1 MTYRSIL
8 FIFIFLYI
16 TKIQAQNIQP
26 KKDSI
31 KEFTALRITNPPE
44 IDGLL
49 NDEVWK
55 NKPVA
60 TNFVMIDPGDGNPSR
75 ETHPTSVKIVYD
87 DEAIYIAGYMKD
99 NEPNRI
105 LRQFTQRDNIEQSDF
120 FFVDINTYNDGENQT
135 RFVIT
140 SAGALADAK
149 MTGDNEDYSY
159 NVVWEG
165 EISYN
170 ENGWYA
176 EIKIPYAALR
186 FPKKEEQLWGIQF
199 ARKIS
204 HLNEVY
210 TWNYVNKSLG
220 RFSQYNGL
228 LKGIK
233 NIEPPVRLSFYPY
246 TLAAVEH
253 FQGNTKSNFSAG
265 LDFKYGINDAFTL
278 DATLIPDFGQTAFDK
293 VELNLGPFEQTFGE
307 NRAFFTEGTEL
318 FTKGNLFYSRRIGD
332 APLGFNSAQKEILN
346 DEIII
351 ENPEKTDLL
360 NALKISGRTDR
371 GLGIG
376 FFNAIT
382 QETNA
387 SFRDTITG
395 VNRTKVTEPLAN
407 YNIFVLDQQYN
418 QNSSI
423 TLINTNVTRNGHFRD
438 GNVTGFLFDIS
449 NKSNSF
455 NFTGEAKMSNVNKTE
470 QNITGFASTF
480 GIERT
485 KGNFR
490 YEFQHE
496 FANET
501 YDINDLGLNF
511 TNNYNNFYAETSYR
525 IFEPTKKF
533 NDFNIKLYGQHQRRY
548 IPNLSVGTG
557 VGARL
562 FAVTTQRFA
571 FGGSLEL
578 NSDFKDFFEPRR
590 KGQYVL
596 YNQNIGGNTWIS
608 TDYRKRFAIDVR
620 VGYRVYSDSWQENT
634 MLSISPRFRISDK
647 FSLIYS
653 FEYNNTI
660 NRESFVALQPTAI
673 LFGNRDI
680 KSVENSIQGSYNFN
694 TKQALNL
701 SFRNFWSAATFAENQ
716 YSSLQNDGSLT
727 PAQFQISPDNNPNAN
742 FNIWNLDFSY
752 RWEFAPGSEAILLY
766 RNSIFNLDNQSE
778 LGYGESLGN
787 LFEESL
793 RQNISL
799 RLVYYI
805 DYNKAKNIF
814 KS

>member
-1 MTYRSIL
+1 MIYRSIL
-8 FIFIFLYI
+8 FIFIFLFI
-16 TKIQAQNIQP
+16 SKFQAQNIP
-26 KKDSI
+26 PEKDSI
-31 KEFTALRITNPPE
+31 KDFTALRITNPPA

-55 NKPVA
+55 NKPIA

-75 ETHPTSVKIVYD
+75 ETHPTSVKVVYD
-87 DEAIYIAGYMKD
+87 DDAIYIAGYMKD
-99 NEPNRI
+99 NEPSRI
-105 LRQFTQRDNIEQSDF
+105 MRQFTQRDNIEQSDF
-120 FFVDINTYNDGENQT
+120 FLIDLNTYNDGENQT
-135 RFVIT
+135 RFIIT

-149 MTGDNEDYSY
+149 MTGDNEDYNY

-165 EISYN
+165 EISYD

-186 FPKKEEQLWGIQF
+186 FPKKEEQVWGIQF
-199 ARKIS
+199 ARQIS

-210 TWNYVNKSLG
+210 TWNYVNKSVG

-246 TLAAVEH
+246 TSAAVEH

-318 FTKGNLFYSRRIGD
+318 FTKGDLFYSRRIGD
-332 APLGFNSAQKEILN
+332 APIGFNSAQKEMLN

-351 ENPEKTDLL
+351 ENPEKADLL
-360 NALKISGRTDR
+360 NAIKISGRTDR

-382 QETNA
+382 QETYA

-395 VNRTKVTEPLAN
+395 VNRTKITEPLAN

-438 GNVTGFLFDIS
+438 GNVSGFLFDIF

-480 GIERT
+480 EIERT

-490 YEFQHE
+490 YEFKHD

-511 TNNYNNFYAETSYR
+511 TNNYNDFYAETSYR

-533 NDFNIKLYGQHQRRY
+533 NEFNIELYGNHQRRY
-548 IPNLSVGTG
+548 IPNLTVGSEVG
-557 VGARL
+557 VSL

-578 NSDFKDFFEPRR
+578 DSDFKDFFEPRR
-590 KGQYVL
+590 NGQYVI
-596 YNQNIGGNTWIS
+596 YNQNIGGHTWIS
-608 TDYRKRFAIDVR
+608 TDYRKKFAIDIK
-620 VGYRVYSDSWQENT
+620 VGYGAYSDSRQENIN
-634 MLSISPRFRISDK
+634 LDISPR
-647 FSLIYS
+647 
-653 FEYNNTI
+653 
-660 NRESFVALQPTAI
+660 Q
-673 LFGNRDI
+673 
-680 KSVENSIQGSYNFN
+680 SV
-694 TKQALNL
+694 
-701 SFRNFWSAATFAENQ
+701 
-716 YSSLQNDGSLT
+716 
-727 PAQFQISPDNNPNAN
+727 
-742 FNIWNLDFSY
+742 
-752 RWEFAPGSEAILLY
+752 
-766 RNSIFNLDNQSE
+766 
-778 LGYGESLGN
+778 
-787 LFEESL
+787 
-793 RQNISL
+793 
-799 RLVYYI
+799 
-805 DYNKAKNIF
+805 
-814 KS
+814 

>member
-8 FIFIFLYI
+8 FIFLFLYI
-16 TKIQAQNIQP
+16 SKNQAQNIHP

-55 NKPVA
+55 NRPIA
-60 TNFVMIDPGDGNPSR
+60 TNFVMIEPGDGNPSR
-75 ETHPTSVKIVYD
+75 ETHPTSVKVVYD
-87 DEAIYIAGYMKD
+87 DEAVYIAAYMKD

-105 LRQFTQRDNIEQSDF
+105 MRQFTQRDNLEQADF
-120 FFVDINTYNDGENQT
+120 FLIDLNTYNDGENQT
-135 RFVIT
+135 RFIIT
-140 SAGALADAK
+140 SAGTLADAK
-149 MTGDNEDYSY
+149 MTGNNEDYSY

-165 EISYN
+165 EISYD

-186 FPKKEEQLWGIQF
+186 FPKKEEQVWGIQF
-199 ARKIS
+199 ARQIS

-210 TWNYVNKSLG
+210 AWNYINKSVG

-246 TLAAVEH
+246 TSATVEH
-253 FQGNTKSNFSAG
+253 FQSNTKSNFRAG

-318 FTKGNLFYSRRIGD
+318 FTKGDLFYSRRIGD
-332 APLGFNSAQKEILN
+332 APIGFNSAQKEMLN

-351 ENPEKTDLL
+351 ENPEKADLL

-382 QETNA
+382 QETYA

-395 VNRTKVTEPLAN
+395 GNRTKITEPLAN

-438 GNVTGFLFDIS
+438 GNVSGFLFDIF

-455 NFTGEAKMSNVNKTE
+455 NFTGEAKLSNVNKTE

-490 YEFQHE
+490 YEFKHD

-511 TNNYNNFYAETSYR
+511 TNNYNDFYAETSYR

-533 NDFNIKLYGQHQRRY
+533 NEFNLQLYGYHNRRY
-548 IPNLSVGTG
+548 LPNLTVGTG
-557 VGARL
+557 VGVSL
-562 FAVTTQRFA
+562 FTVTTQRFA
-571 FGGSLEL
+571 FGGFLEL

-590 KGQYVL
+590 NGQFVL

-608 TDYRKRFAIDVR
+608 TDYRKKFAIDVKL
-620 VGYRVYSDSWQENT
+620 GTRVYSNSKQENIN
-634 MLSISPRFRISDK
+634 LSISPRFRISDK

-653 FEYNNTI
+653 FEYNNTK

-673 LFGNRDI
+673 IFGNRDI
-680 KSVENSIQGSYNFN
+680 QSVENSIQGSYNFN

-701 SFRNFWSAATFAENQ
+701 SFRNFWSVATFAENQ
-716 YSSLQNDGSLT
+716 FSSLQNNGSLS
-727 PAQFQISPDNNPNAN
+727 PAQFQILPDNNPNAN

-752 RWEFAPGSEAILLY
+752 IWEFAPGSEAILLY

-778 LGYGESLGN
+778 LSYGKSLGN

>member
-1 MTYRSIL
+1 MTYRSIF

-16 TKIQAQNIQP
+16 SKIQAQNIQP
-26 KKDSI
+26 KKDSV

-49 NDEVWK
+49 NDELWK
-55 NKPVA
+55 NKPLA
-60 TNFVMIDPGDGNPSR
+60 RNFVMIDPGDGNPSR
-75 ETHPTSVKIVYD
+75 ETHPTSVKVLYD
-87 DEAIYIAGYMKD
+87 DEAIYIAAYMKD

-105 LRQFTQRDNIEQSDF
+105 MRQFTQRDNIEQSDF
-120 FFVDINTYNDGENQT
+120 FLMDINTYNDDENQT
-135 RFVIT
+135 RFIIT
-140 SAGALADAK
+140 SAGTLADAK
-149 MTGDNEDYSY
+149 MTGDNEDYNY

-165 EISYN
+165 EISYDD
-170 ENGWYA
+170 NGWYA
-176 EIKIPYAALR
+176 EIKIPYSALR
-186 FPKKEEQLWGIQF
+186 FPKKEEQVWGIQF
-199 ARKIS
+199 ARQIS

-210 TWNYVNKSLG
+210 TWNYVNKSVG

-246 TLAAVEH
+246 TSTAIEN
-253 FQGNTKSNFSAG
+253 FKGNTKSNFSAG
-265 LDFKYGINDAFTL
+265 LDFKYGISDAFTL

-318 FTKGNLFYSRRIGD
+318 FTKGDLFYSRRIGD
-332 APLGFNSAQKEILN
+332 APIGLNSAQKEILK

-351 ENPEKTDLL
+351 ENPEKADLL

-382 QETNA
+382 QETYA

-395 VNRTKVTEPLAN
+395 VDRTKITEPLAN

-438 GNVTGFLFDIS
+438 GNVSGFLFDVF

-455 NFTGEAKMSNVNKTE
+455 NFTGEAKMSNVNKTG

-490 YEFQHE
+490 YEFNHD

-511 TNNYNNFYAETSYR
+511 TNNYNDFYAETSYR

-533 NDFNIKLYGQHQRRY
+533 NEFNLQLFGNYKRRY
-548 IPNLSVGTG
+548 LPNLFVGSG
-557 VGARL
+557 VGANL
-562 FAVTTQRFA
+562 FAITTKRFA
-571 FGGSLEL
+571 FGGLL
-578 NSDFKDFFEPRR
+578 LFNSDFKDFFEPRR
-590 KGQYVL
+590 NGQYVI
-596 YNQNIGGNTWIS
+596 YNQNLGGNIWIS
-608 TDYRKRFAIDVR
+608 TDYRKKFAIDVK
-620 VGYRVYSDSWQENT
+620 VGYRAYSDSNHENID
-634 MLSISPRFRISDK
+634 LSISPRFRISDK

-660 NRESFVALQPTAI
+660 NRESFVALQPTAVI
-673 LFGNRDI
+673 FGNRDI
-680 KSVENSIQGSYNFN
+680 QSVENSIQGSYNFN
-694 TKQALNL
+694 TKQALSL
-701 SFRNFWSAATFAENQ
+701 SFRNFWSAATFSENQ
-716 YSSLQNDGSLT
+716 FSSLQNNGSLT
-727 PAQFQISPDNNPNAN
+727 PAQFQISPDNNPNVN

>member
-1 MTYRSIL
+1 MIYRGIL
-8 FIFIFLYI
+8 LIFILLNI
-16 TKIQAQNIQP
+16 SKIQAQNIQP
-26 KKDSI
+26 ETDSI
-31 KEFTALRITNPPE
+31 KAFTALRITNPPE

-49 NDEVWK
+49 NDEAWK

-60 TNFVMIDPGDGNPSR
+60 TNFVMLEPGDGNPSR
-75 ETHPTSVKIVYD
+75 ETHPTRVKVVYD
-87 DEAIYIAGYMKD
+87 DEAIYIAAYMKD

-120 FFVDINTYNDGENQT
+120 FLIDINTYNDGENQT
-135 RFVIT
+135 RFAIT

-149 MTGDNEDYSY
+149 MTGNNEDYSY

-165 EISYN
+165 EISYD

-186 FPKKEEQLWGIQF
+186 FPKKEEQEWGIQF
-199 ARKIS
+199 SRKIS

-210 TWNYVNKSLG
+210 AWNYVNKSVG
-220 RFSQYNGL
+220 KFPQYNGL

-233 NIEPPVRLSFYPY
+233 NIEPPVRFSFYPY
-246 TLAAVEH
+246 TSADVEN
-253 FQGNTKSNFSAG
+253 FRGNTKSNFSAG

-278 DATLIPDFGQTAFDK
+278 DATLIPDFGQTAFDE

-332 APLGFNSAQKEILN
+332 GPIGFNSAQNEILN

-351 ENPEKTDLL
+351 ENPEKADLL

-382 QETNA
+382 QETYA
-387 SFRDTITG
+387 SYRDTITG
-395 VNRTKVTEPLAN
+395 VNRIKVTEPLAN

-438 GNVTGFLFDIS
+438 GNVSGFLFDIF

-470 QNITGFASTF
+470 QNITGFASSF

-490 YEFQHE
+490 YEFEHE

-511 TNNYNNFYAETSYR
+511 RNNYNDFSAETSYR

-533 NDFNIKLYGQHQRRY
+533 NEFNLKIYGEHKRRY
-548 IPNLSVGTG
+548 IPNLTVGTE
-557 VGARL
+557 VGASL
-562 FAVTTQRFA
+562 FAVTPQRFA
-571 FGGSLEL
+571 LGGFLEL
-578 NSDFKDFFEPRR
+578 NSNFKDFFEPRR
-590 KGQYVL
+590 NGQYVL
-596 YNQNIGGNTWIS
+596 YNQNIVGNTWIS
-608 TDYRKRFAIDVR
+608 TDYRKKFAIDVR
-620 VGYRVYSDSWQENT
+620 VGYKNYSASRQENIN
-634 MLSISPRFRISDK
+634 LRLSPRFRISDK

-653 FEYNNTI
+653 FKYNNTV

-673 LFGNRDI
+673 IFGNRDI

-694 TKQALNL
+694 TKRALNL
-701 SFRNFWSAATFAENQ
+701 SFRNFWSAAAFAENKF
-716 YSSLQNDGSLT
+716 SSLQNNGSLT
-727 PAQFQISPDNNPNAN
+727 PAQFQISPDNNPNVN

-766 RNSIFNLDNQSE
+766 RNSIFNLDSQSE

>member
-16 TKIQAQNIQP
+16 SKIPAQNIQP

-31 KEFTALRITNPPE
+31 KEFTALRITNPPK

-75 ETHPTSVKIVYD
+75 ETHPTSVKVVYD

-99 NEPNRI
+99 NEPDRI
-105 LRQFTQRDNIEQSDF
+105 IRQFTQRDNLEQSDF
-120 FFVDINTYNDGENQT
+120 FLVDINTYNDGENQT
-135 RFVIT
+135 RFIIT

-149 MTGDNEDYSY
+149 MTGNNEDYSY

-165 EISYN
+165 EISYD
-170 ENGWYA
+170 ENGWFA

-186 FPKKEEQLWGIQF
+186 FPKKEEQVWGIQF

-210 TWNYVNKSLG
+210 TWNYVNKSVG

-246 TLAAVEH
+246 TSAAVEN

-318 FTKGNLFYSRRIGD
+318 FTKGDLFYSRRIGD
-332 APLGFNSAQKEILN
+332 APIGFNSAQKEKLN

-351 ENPEKTDLL
+351 ENPEKADLL

-382 QETNA
+382 QETYA

-395 VNRTKVTEPLAN
+395 VQRTKVTEPLAN

-423 TLINTNVTRNGHFRD
+423 SLINTNVTRNGHFRD
-438 GNVTGFLFDIS
+438 GNVSGFLFDIF

-490 YEFQHE
+490 YEFKHD

-511 TNNYNNFYAETSYR
+511 TNNYNDFYAETSYR
-525 IFEPTKKF
+525 IFEPTKNF
-533 NDFNIKLYGQHQRRY
+533 NEYNLTLFGNYKRRY
-548 IPNLSVGTG
+548 LPNLFVGTG
-557 VGARL
+557 VGANL

-571 FGGSLEL
+571 FGGLL
-578 NSDFKDFFEPRR
+578 LYNSDFKDFFEPRR
-590 KGQYVL
+590 YGQYVI
-596 YNQNIGGNTWIS
+596 YNKNIGGNTWIS
-608 TDYRKRFAIDVR
+608 TDYRKKFAIDVKL
-620 VGYRVYSDSWQENT
+620 GYRVYSDSNHENVNIG
-634 MLSISPRFRISDK
+634 ISPRFRISDK

-673 LFGNRDI
+673 IFGNRDME
-680 KSVENSIQGSYNFN
+680 SVENSIQGSYNFN
-694 TKQALNL
+694 TKQALSL

-716 YSSLQNDGSLT
+716 FSSLQNNGSLT
-727 PAQFQISPDNNPNAN
+727 PAQFQISPDNDPNVN
-742 FNIWNLDFSY
+742 FNIWNLDLSY

-787 LFEESL
+787 LFQESL

>member
-1 MTYRSIL
+1 MTYRSLL

-16 TKIQAQNIQP
+16 SKNQAQNIHP

-55 NKPVA
+55 NKPIA
-60 TNFVMIDPGDGNPSR
+60 TNFVMIEPGDGNPSR
-75 ETHPTSVKIVYD
+75 ETHPTSVKVVYD
-87 DEAIYIAGYMKD
+87 NEAVYIAAYMKD

-105 LRQFTQRDNIEQSDF
+105 MRQFTQRDNIEQSDF
-120 FFVDINTYNDGENQT
+120 FLVDINTYNDGENQT

-140 SAGALADAK
+140 SAGTLADAK
-149 MTGDNEDYSY
+149 MTGNNEDYSY

-165 EISYN
+165 EISYD

-186 FPKKEEQLWGIQF
+186 FPKKEEQVWGIQF
-199 ARKIS
+199 SRQIS

-210 TWNYVNKSLG
+210 AWNYINKSVG

-246 TLAAVEH
+246 TSVAVEH

-318 FTKGNLFYSRRIGD
+318 FTKGDLFYSRRIGD
-332 APLGFNSAQKEILN
+332 APIGFNSAQKEMLN

-351 ENPEKTDLL
+351 ENPEKADLL

-382 QETNA
+382 QETYA

-395 VNRTKVTEPLAN
+395 VDRRKITEPLAN

-438 GNVTGFLFDIS
+438 GNVSGFLFDVF

-490 YEFQHE
+490 YEFKHD

-511 TNNYNNFYAETSYR
+511 TNNYNDFYAETSYR

-533 NDFNIKLYGQHQRRY
+533 NEYNLTLFGNYKRRY
-548 IPNLSVGTG
+548 LPNLFVGTG
-557 VGARL
+557 VGANL

-571 FGGSLEL
+571 FGGLL
-578 NSDFKDFFEPRR
+578 LFNSDFKDFFEPRR
-590 KGQYVL
+590 YGQYVI
-596 YNQNIGGNTWIS
+596 YNKNIGGNTWIS
-608 TDYRKRFAIDVR
+608 TDYRKKFAIDVK
-620 VGYRVYSDSWQENT
+620 VGYRVYSGSRQENID
-634 MLSISPRFRISDK
+634 LSISPRFRISDK

-653 FEYNNTI
+653 FEYSNTI
-660 NRESFVALQPTAI
+660 NRESFVALQPSAI
-673 LFGNRDI
+673 IFGNRDME
-680 KSVENSIQGSYNFN
+680 SVENSIQGSYNFN

-701 SFRNFWSAATFAENQ
+701 SFRNFWSAATFAKNQ
-716 YSSLQNDGSLT
+716 FFSLQNDGSLT
-727 PAQFQISPDNNPNAN
+727 PAQFEISQDNNPNVN
-742 FNIWNLDFSY
+742 FNIWNLDLSY

-766 RNSIFNLDNQSE
+766 RNSIFNLDSQSE
-778 LGYGESLGN
+778 LDYGESLGN

>member
-8 FIFIFLYI
+8 YIFILLYI
-16 TKIQAQNIQP
+16 SKTQAQNISP
-26 KKDSI
+26 EKDSI
-31 KEFTALRITNPPE
+31 KEFTALRIANPPR

-55 NKPVA
+55 NKPIA
-60 TNFVMIDPGDGNPSR
+60 TNFVMIEPGDGNPSR
-75 ETHPTSVKIVYD
+75 ETHPTWVKVVYD
-87 DEAIYIAGYMKD
+87 DEAVYIAAFMKD

-105 LRQFTQRDNIEQSDF
+105 LRQFTQRDNLEQSDF
-120 FFVDINTYNDGENQT
+120 FLMDINTYNDGENQT

-140 SAGALADAK
+140 SAGTLADAK

-165 EISYN
+165 EISYDKD
-170 ENGWYA
+170 GWYA

-186 FPKKEEQLWGIQF
+186 FPKKEEQIWGIQF

-210 TWNYVNKSLG
+210 TWNYVNKSIG

-246 TLAAVEH
+246 TSAAVEH

-318 FTKGNLFYSRRIGD
+318 FTKGELFYSRRIGD
-332 APLGFNSAQKEILN
+332 APIGFNLAQKEILN

-351 ENPEKTDLL
+351 ENPEKADLI

-382 QETNA
+382 QETYA

-395 VNRTKVTEPLAN
+395 ADRKRITEPLAN

-438 GNVTGFLFDIS
+438 GNVSGFLFDIF

-490 YEFQHE
+490 YEFKHD

-511 TNNYNNFYAETSYR
+511 RNNYNDFYAETSYR
-525 IFEPTKKF
+525 IFEPTKNF
-533 NDFNIKLYGQHQRRY
+533 NTFNIELYGNHQRRY
-548 IPNLSVGTG
+548 LPNLTIGTG
-557 VGARL
+557 VGTSL
-562 FAVTTQRFA
+562 FVITTQRFA
-571 FGGSLEL
+571 YGGSLEL

-590 KGQYVL
+590 NGQYVI
-596 YNQNIGGNTWIS
+596 YNQNIDGNTWIS
-608 TDYRKRFAIDVR
+608 TDYRKKFAIDVK
-620 VGYRVYSDSWQENT
+620 VGYRVYSDSRQENVN
-634 MLSISPRFRISDK
+634 LGISPRFRISDK

-673 LFGNRDI
+673 IFGNRDI
-680 KSVENSIQGSYNFN
+680 QSVENSIQGSYNFN

-716 YSSLQNDGSLT
+716 FSSLQNNGSLT

-752 RWEFAPGSEAILLY
+752 SWEFAPGSEAILLY
-766 RNSIFNLDNQSE
+766 RNSIFNLDSQSE
-778 LGYGESLGN
+778 LGYGKSLGN

>member
-1 MTYRSIL
+1 MTYRSLL
-8 FIFIFLYI
+8 FIFILLYI
-16 TKIQAQNIQP
+16 SKIQAQNIQP
-26 KKDSI
+26 KNDSI
-31 KEFTALRITNPPE
+31 KEITALRITNLPR

-49 NDEVWK
+49 NDEVWE
-55 NKPVA
+55 NKPIA
-60 TNFVMIDPGDGNPSR
+60 TNFVMLEPGDGNPSR
-75 ETHPTSVKIVYD
+75 ETHPTKVKVVYD
-87 DEAIYIAGYMKD
+87 DEGIYIAAYMKD

-105 LRQFTQRDNIEQSDF
+105 MRQFTQRDNIEQSDF
-120 FFVDINTYNDGENQT
+120 FLIDINTYNDGENQT

-149 MTGDNEDYSY
+149 MTGNNEDYSY

-165 EISYN
+165 EISYDDS
-170 ENGWYA
+170 GWYA

-186 FPKKEEQLWGIQF
+186 FPKKEEQVWGIQF

-210 TWNYVNKSLG
+210 SWNYINKSLG
-220 RFSQYNGL
+220 KSSQYNGL

-246 TLAAVEH
+246 TSAAVEN
-253 FQGNTKSNFSAG
+253 FQGNTKSNFTAG

-278 DATLIPDFGQTAFDK
+278 DATLVPDFGQTAFDK

-332 APLGFNSAQKEILN
+332 APIGFNSAQKEMLN
-346 DEIII
+346 NEIII
-351 ENPEKTDLL
+351 ENPEKADLL

-382 QETNA
+382 RETYA

-395 VNRTKVTEPLAN
+395 VDRKKITEPLAN

-423 TLINTNVTRNGHFRD
+423 TLINTNVTRNGNFRD
-438 GNVTGFLFDIS
+438 GNVSGFLFDIF

-490 YEFQHE
+490 YEFKHE

-511 TNNYNNFYAETSYR
+511 TNNYNDFYAETSYR

-533 NDFNIKLYGQHQRRY
+533 NEFNLTLFGNYKRRY
-548 IPNLSVGTG
+548 LPNLFVGSG
-557 VGARL
+557 VGANL
-562 FAVTTQRFA
+562 FAITTQRFA
-571 FGGSLEL
+571 FGGLLLL
-578 NSDFKDFFEPRR
+578 NSNFKDFFEPRR
-590 KGQYVL
+590 YGQYVI
-596 YNQNIGGNTWIS
+596 YNQNFGGNTWIS
-608 TDYRKRFAIDVR
+608 TDYRKKFAIDVK
-620 VGYRVYSDSWQENT
+620 VGYRGYSHSRQENID
-634 MLSISPRFRISDK
+634 LSISPRVRISDK

-673 LFGNRDI
+673 IFGNRDI
-680 KSVENSIQGSYNFN
+680 QSVENSIQGSYNFN
-694 TKQALNL
+694 TKQAINL

-716 YSSLQNDGSLT
+716 FSSLQKNGSLT
-727 PAQFQISPDNNPNAN
+727 PAQFPISPDNNPNAN
-742 FNIWNLDFSY
+742 FNIWNLDLSY

>member
-1 MTYRSIL
+1 MTYRSIF

-16 TKIQAQNIQP
+16 SKIQAQNIQP
-26 KKDSI
+26 KKDSV

-49 NDEVWK
+49 NDELWK
-55 NKPVA
+55 NKPLA
-60 TNFVMIDPGDGNPSR
+60 RNFVMIDPGDGNPSR
-75 ETHPTSVKIVYD
+75 ETHPTSVKVLYD
-87 DEAIYIAGYMKD
+87 DEAIYIAAYMKD

-105 LRQFTQRDNIEQSDF
+105 MRQFTQRDNIEQSDF
-120 FFVDINTYNDGENQT
+120 FLMDINTYNDDENQT
-135 RFVIT
+135 RFIIT
-140 SAGALADAK
+140 SAGTLADAK
-149 MTGDNEDYSY
+149 MTGDNEDYNY

-165 EISYN
+165 EISYDD
-170 ENGWYA
+170 NGWYA
-176 EIKIPYAALR
+176 EIKIPYSALR
-186 FPKKEEQLWGIQF
+186 FPKKEEQVWGIQF
-199 ARKIS
+199 ARQIS

-210 TWNYVNKSLG
+210 TWNYVNKSVG

-246 TLAAVEH
+246 TSTAIEN
-253 FQGNTKSNFSAG
+253 FKGNTKSNFSAG
-265 LDFKYGINDAFTL
+265 LDFKYGISDAFTL

-318 FTKGNLFYSRRIGD
+318 FTKGDLFYSRRIGD
-332 APLGFNSAQKEILN
+332 APIGLNSAQKEILK

-351 ENPEKTDLL
+351 ENPEKADLL

-382 QETNA
+382 QETYA

-395 VNRTKVTEPLAN
+395 VDRTKITEPLAN

-438 GNVTGFLFDIS
+438 GNVSGFLFDVF

-455 NFTGEAKMSNVNKTE
+455 NFTGEVKMSNVNKTG

-490 YEFQHE
+490 YEFNHD

-511 TNNYNNFYAETSYR
+511 TNNYNDFYAETSYR

-533 NDFNIKLYGQHQRRY
+533 NEFNLQLFGNYKRRY
-548 IPNLSVGTG
+548 LPNLFVGSG
-557 VGARL
+557 VGANL
-562 FAVTTQRFA
+562 FAITTKRFA
-571 FGGSLEL
+571 FGGLL
-578 NSDFKDFFEPRR
+578 LFNSDFKDFFEPRR
-590 KGQYVL
+590 NGQYVI
-596 YNQNIGGNTWIS
+596 YNQNLGGNIWIS
-608 TDYRKRFAIDVR
+608 TDYRKKFAIDVK
-620 VGYRVYSDSWQENT
+620 VGYRAYSDSNHENID
-634 MLSISPRFRISDK
+634 LSISPRFRISDK

-660 NRESFVALQPTAI
+660 NRESFVALQPTAVI
-673 LFGNRDI
+673 FGNRDI
-680 KSVENSIQGSYNFN
+680 QSVENSIQGSYNFN
-694 TKQALNL
+694 TKQALSL
-701 SFRNFWSAATFAENQ
+701 SFRNFWSAATFSENQ
-716 YSSLQNDGSLT
+716 FSSLQNNGSLT
-727 PAQFQISPDNNPNAN
+727 PAQFQISPDNNPNVN

>member
-8 FIFIFLYI
+8 FIFIFLCI
-16 TKIQAQNIQP
+16 SKIQAQNIQP

-31 KEFTALRITNPPE
+31 KEFTALRITNPPK

-75 ETHPTSVKIVYD
+75 ETHPTSVKVVYD
-87 DEAIYIAGYMKD
+87 DEAVYFAGYMKD

-120 FFVDINTYNDGENQT
+120 FSVDINTYNDGENQT
-135 RFVIT
+135 RFLIT
-140 SAGALADAK
+140 SAGTLADAK
-149 MTGDNEDYSY
+149 MTGNNEDYSY

-165 EISYN
+165 EITYD

-186 FPKKEEQLWGIQF
+186 FPKKDKQVWGIQF
-199 ARKIS
+199 SRKIS
-204 HLNEVY
+204 HLNEEY
-210 TWNYVNKSLG
+210 TWNYVNKSVG

-246 TLAAVEH
+246 TSAAVEH

-278 DATLIPDFGQTAFDK
+278 DATLIPDFGQTAFDR

-318 FTKGNLFYSRRIGD
+318 FTKGDLFYSRRIGD
-332 APLGFNSAQKEILN
+332 APIGFNSAQKELLN

-351 ENPEKTDLL
+351 ENPEKADLL
-360 NALKISGRTDR
+360 NAFKISGRTDR

-382 QETNA
+382 QETSA
-387 SFRDTITG
+387 RFRDTISG
-395 VNRTKVTEPLAN
+395 VHRSKITEPLAN

-438 GNVTGFLFDIS
+438 GNVSGFLFDIF

-455 NFTGEAKMSNVNKTE
+455 NFRGEAKMSNVNKTK
-470 QNITGFASTF
+470 QNITGFASSF
-480 GIERT
+480 AIERT

-490 YEFQHE
+490 YEFEHE

-511 TNNYNNFYAETSYR
+511 KNNYNDFSAQISYR
-525 IFEPTKKF
+525 IFEPTKRF
-533 NDFNIKLYGQHQRRY
+533 NDFNLRIFGEHKRRY
-548 IPNLSVGTG
+548 IPNLSVGTE
-557 VGARL
+557 VGASF
-562 FAVTTQRFA
+562 FAVTKQRFA
-571 FGGSLEL
+571 FGGFLEL
-578 NSDFKDFFEPRR
+578 NSNFKDFFEPRR
-590 KGQYVL
+590 NGQYVL

-608 TDYRKRFAIDVR
+608 TDYRKKFAIDVR
-620 VGYRVYSDSWQENT
+620 VGTRVYSDSRQQNVN
-634 MLSISPRFRISDK
+634 LSISPRFRISDK

-653 FEYNNTI
+653 FKYNNTI

-673 LFGNRDI
+673 IFGKRDI

-716 YSSLQNDGSLT
+716 FSSLQNNGSLT

-766 RNSIFNLDNQSE
+766 RNSIFNLDSQSE

>member
-16 TKIQAQNIQP
+16 SKIQAQNAQLE
-26 KKDSI
+26 KDPI
-31 KEFTALRITNPPE
+31 KELEALRISNPPE
-44 IDGLL
+44 IDGFL
-49 NDEVWK
+49 NEDVWK
-55 NKPVA
+55 NKPIA
-60 TNFVMIDPGDGNPSR
+60 TNFVMLEPGDGNPGR
-75 ETHPTSVKIVYD
+75 ETHPTSVKVVYD
-87 DEAIYIAGYMKD
+87 DEAVYIAAYMKD
-99 NEPNRI
+99 NEPGRI
-105 LRQFTQRDNIEQSDF
+105 MRQFTQRDNIEQSDF
-120 FFVDINTYNDGENQT
+120 FLVDINTYNDGENQT

-149 MTGDNEDYSY
+149 MTGNEEDYSY

-165 EISYN
+165 HISYD

-186 FPKKEEQLWGIQF
+186 FPKKEEQVWGIQF

-210 TWNYVNKSLG
+210 SWNYINKSVG

-246 TLAAVEH
+246 SSAAVEH
-253 FQGNTKSNFSAG
+253 FQGNIKSNFSAG

-278 DATLIPDFGQTAFDK
+278 DATLVPDFGQTAFDK

-318 FTKGNLFYSRRIGD
+318 FTKGDLFYSRRIGD
-332 APLGFNSAQKEILN
+332 APIGFNTAQREILN

-351 ENPEKTDLL
+351 ENPEKADLL
-360 NALKISGRTDR
+360 NAIKISGRTDG

-382 QETNA
+382 QETYA

-395 VNRTKVTEPLAN
+395 VNRKQITEPLAN
-407 YNIFVLDQQYN
+407 YNVFVLDQQYN

-438 GNVTGFLFDIS
+438 GNVSGFLFDVF

-490 YEFQHE
+490 YEFIHD

-501 YDINDLGLNF
+501 YDINDLGLNL
-511 TNNYNNFYAETSYR
+511 TNNYNDFYAETSYR

-533 NDFNIKLYGQHQRRY
+533 NEYNLTLFGNYKRRY
-548 IPNLSVGTG
+548 VPNLMVGSG
-557 VGARL
+557 VGANL
-562 FAVTTQRFA
+562 FAITTQRFA
-571 FGGSLEL
+571 FGGLLLL

-590 KGQYVL
+590 SGQYVI
-596 YNQNIGGNTWIS
+596 YNQNFGGNTWIS
-608 TDYRKRFAIDVR
+608 TDYRKKFAIDVKM
-620 VGYRVYSDSWQENT
+620 GYRGYFDSRQENIDIS
-634 MLSISPRFRISDK
+634 MSPRFRISDK

-660 NRESFVALQPTAI
+660 NRKSFVALQPTAVI
-673 LFGNRDI
+673 FGNRDME
-680 KSVENSIQGSYNFN
+680 SVENSIQGSYNFN

-701 SFRNFWSAATFAENQ
+701 SFRNFWSVATFADNQ
-716 YSSLQNDGSLT
+716 FYSLQTNGSLN
-727 PAQFQISPDNNPNAN
+727 PALFQISPDNDPNVN
-742 FNIWNLDFSY
+742 FNIWNLDLSY

-766 RNSIFNLDNQSE
+766 RNSIFNLDNQSD

-793 RQNISL
+793 RQNLSL